1 MVSEGDECITYYK
14 HFRDSLSKKT
24 VEGRLDKTYY
34 QGIKLKNYYHFQDVE
49 QIKTLYIDLTTIITH
64 TMSYRFG
71 DLQQSPLFEH
81 LVMLLVTSIWAKDSS
96 ANTEKV
102 VSKIFAHF
110 KPSLEKTV
118 VF

>member
-1 MVSEGDECITYYK
+1 M
-14 HFRDSLSKKT
+14 
-24 VEGRLDKTYY
+24 
-34 QGIKLKNYYHFQDVE
+34 
-49 QIKTLYIDLTTIITH
+49 TTIITH

-102 VSKIFAHF
+102 VSKIFCPF
-110 KPSLEKTV
+110 QTIIGENSCVLENVLLKLSTLRIYILCII
-118 VF
+118 